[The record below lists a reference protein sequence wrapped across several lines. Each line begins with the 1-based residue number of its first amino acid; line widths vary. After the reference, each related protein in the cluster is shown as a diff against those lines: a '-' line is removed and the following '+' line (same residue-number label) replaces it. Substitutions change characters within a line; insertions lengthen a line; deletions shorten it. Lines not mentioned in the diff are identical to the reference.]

1 MLNEKLIAEAVKIV
15 IDYFEGEGIQEQ
27 TVSIR
32 ARAID
37 WYNNTEIVE
46 PYQLAAVTMSGPFV
60 KDITYQEIKK
70 IEKFFFPEECEFTNF
85 SIGEIEMSL
94 YDMFR

>member
-1 MLNEKLIAEAVKIV
+1 MLNEKLIADTIKIV
-15 IDYFEGEGIQEQ
+15 IEYFEVEGIQMP
-27 TVSIR
+27 TAAIR
-32 ARAID
+32 KTAIE

-46 PYQLAAVTMSGPFV
+46 PYQLAAVTMSGPFI
-60 KDITYQEIKK
+60 KGITYQEIKK

-94 YDMFR
+94 YDIFR